1 MALKRMITK
10 LALAFAAKKG
20 MEAFRS
26 VGGIDGVKSMLSG
39 TPQADGMPEHSGPTH
54 GHGRVG
60 GTMASNTGGLGSLL
74 DSLGF
79 GGTTNGTEAGM
90 TGQMASRNQF
100 LGGLFGALAGAMN
113 GQMQPTTTRH
123 AMEDQL
129 ADENVEGDEDAK
141 SVLRAMVHMARA
153 DGGIED
159 SEYDAL
165 LDVLDDASEEER
177 DVLRQ
182 SMREPVDPQSIA
194 ADTPAH
200 ARKEVYSAALLV
212 GEPDKPAEKTFL
224 RKLAD
229 HLGLDASEVSRLHA
243 AMGKPSV

>member
-39 TPQADGMPEHSGPTH
+39 TAQASATPEPSGETY

-60 GTMASNTGGLGSLL
+60 GTMASDTGGLGSLL
-74 DSLGF
+74 GSLGF
-79 GGTTNGTEAGM
+79 GGQTNGTEAGM
-90 TGQMASRNQF
+90 TGQIASRNQS
-100 LGGLFGALAGAMN
+100 LGRLFGALAGAMT
-113 GQMQPTTTRH
+113 GQMQPTTGSH

-129 ADENVEGDEDAK
+129 ADENVESEEDAR

-153 DGGIED
+153 DGDIAA

-165 LDVLDDASEEER
+165 MDILDDATAKER
-177 DVLRQ
+177 EVLRQ
-182 SMREPVDPQSIA
+182 SMNEPVDPESIA
-194 ADTPAH
+194 ADTPSH

-212 GEPDKPAEKTFL
+212 GEPDKPAEKAFL

-229 HLGLDASEVSRLHA
+229 HLGLDSSEVSRLHA
-243 AMGKPSV
+243 AMGKSAV